1 MPSWWRVFPL
11 CNLLLLLLS
20 GVTQQCG
27 PRHVLGSEQFDGGWR
42 AYPSKIDRYVAQ
54 MERFIEKEPAGDLIS
69 FISDKADPIN
79 KRELMYA
86 TLIFGRKH
94 GGPEIRPGVRHTLTS
109 FYRSLATKLNIPKSE
124 VQKMKEEVAKQLS
137 AAVAERDLE
146 LERKRQHVQEER
158 QSRQRLRYSSH
169 KLSTG
174 SSASRGPE
182 DGAVWRPPS
191 LSPTTADVLED
202 GEDSGHTRDVPDSLR
217 QSPALGTKNLDDVE
231 SGARSSSRV
240 GQTGRPPQT
249 GAESPPE
256 GPSRPSYL
264 SEGWAAV
271 RKHRKGILAAVAAAA
286 VAAGLFGAVRRMKP
300 WKGIAGS
307 RAFSWNESTCRLA
320 LKVDMARRL
329 NAMGAVADVV
339 RVQANN
345 SQGNLEVTYREKPA
359 FVSSKGGHLIDPIK
373 YYLSLG
379 HALTTRKEA
388 FAVPTSCVASRS
400 STYLVTRNGNDISG
414 VIVDL
419 DFRPAPFA
427 VPREVVT
434 KEEVEHLLQTMS
446 ESDSEWTLYFNCTL
460 HLTVASD
467 SLVGPPVVLV
477 DPAIG
482 AVELGNSISQNK
494 TFEIPL
500 RCLARNPNEVKY
512 MSLER
517 DINGT
522 SMTDLILIMEEA
534 GDAEREAWTEI
545 PKRAD
550 VQTGDDISFLL
561 EEERDDKSAE
571 ALFKINR

>member
-1 MPSWWRVFPL
+1 MPSWWRVLPL
-11 CNLLLLLLS
+11 CYVLLLLLC

-27 PRHVLGSEQFDGGWR
+27 PRHVLGSEPFEGGWR
-42 AYPSKIDRYVAQ
+42 ANPSKIDRYVAQ

-69 FISDKADPIN
+69 FISDKADPTN

-94 GGPEIRPGVRHTLTS
+94 GGPKLRPGMRHTLTS

-137 AAVAERDLE
+137 AAVAERALE
-146 LERKRQHVQEER
+146 LERKRQHIQEER
-158 QSRQRLRYSSH
+158 RSRQRLRSSSH
-169 KLSTG
+169 RSSTG
-174 SSASRGPE
+174 SSASRSPE
-182 DGAVWRPPS
+182 DDVMWRPPS
-191 LSPTTADVLED
+191 LSPTTADVFED
-202 GEDSGHTRDVPDSLR
+202 GEDNGHTRDVPDSLL
-217 QSPALGTKNLDDVE
+217 QSPALGTEGLDEGE
-231 SGARSSSRV
+231 SGARSSRRV
-240 GQTGRPPQT
+240 
-249 GAESPPE
+249 AESPPE
-256 GPSRPSYL
+256 GLSRPSYL
-264 SEGWAAV
+264 SGGWAAV
-271 RKHRKGILAAVAAAA
+271 RKHRKGILVAVTAAA

-359 FVSSKGGHLIDPIK
+359 FVSSKGRHVVDPIK

-379 HALTTRKEA
+379 YALTTRKEA

-467 SLVGPPVVLV
+467 SLIGPPVVLV

-482 AVELGNSISQNK
+482 AVELGNSILQNK
-494 TFEIPL
+494 TFKIPL
-500 RCLARNPNEVKY
+500 HCLARNPNEVKY

-517 DINGT
+517 DVNGT
-522 SMTDLILIMEEA
+522 SMTDLILIMDEA

-550 VQTGDDISFLL
+550 VQAGDDISFLL
-561 EEERDDKSAE
+561 EEERDDKGAE
-571 ALFKINR
+571 ALFQINR